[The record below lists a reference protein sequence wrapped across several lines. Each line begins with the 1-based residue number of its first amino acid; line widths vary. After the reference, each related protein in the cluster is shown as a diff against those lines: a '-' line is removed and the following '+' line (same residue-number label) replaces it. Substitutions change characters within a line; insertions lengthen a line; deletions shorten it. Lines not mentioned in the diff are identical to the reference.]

1 MFGAQT
7 AVLVAAASSR
17 KKKKSSKNRG
27 LTTSTGY
34 YGTKVGLKPYVSDL
48 TNAEIARKWAEP
60 QAKED
65 LLIKHPM
72 MNMIESRIEEA
83 VEAQMP
89 ELTRQEKNTIS
100 NLSEAELKV
109 IKKKYVPMTPGL
121 NRLKKSW
128 QRTLGKRTGNNSR
141 RELLEFALARELPK
155 RMRDIREDLKYEIK
169 IQELAK
175 LSPQE
180 KMVYEAELDYQAHL
194 KVGNIRATTG
204 PGSTVYTWIDQ
215 DELASRMANSGMG
228 WGGKRSSRR
237 LTRRNRK

>member
-1 MFGAQT
+1 MQQP
-7 AVLVAAASSR
+7 LLE
-17 KKKKSSKNRG
+17 KNNSSKNRG
-27 LTTSTGY
+27 LTTSTVY

-121 NRLKKSW
+121 NRLKKGW

-194 KVGNIRATTG
+194 KAGNIRATTG
-204 PGSTVYTWIDQ
+204 PGSTVYTWID
-215 DELASRMANSGMG
+215 DAELASRFEGMNG